1 VRLRHDERT
10 PVLVALIL
18 SMGLI
23 AMDTTIVATAIPQVV
38 GDLGGFDQ
46 VGWVF
51 SVYLLA
57 QTVTIPIYGKLADLY
72 GRKPILLVG
81 VVLFLVGSAL
91 CAAAWN
97 MAALIGFRALQGLG
111 AGSVGATV
119 QTVAGDL
126 YSVEERGRIQGS
138 LASVWGISAI
148 VAPALGGLF
157 AQYLSWRWIFLV
169 NLPLGALALLIIA
182 QRLREDVVRKR
193 HRIDYA
199 GALLVLVTATALIL
213 ALLEG
218 SSWGWASP
226 ATLGTLGVA
235 AVAAGIGVAVERRA
249 AEPVMPPWLWS
260 RRLTAMTYAAT
271 ATAGMIVIGLSVYLP
286 NWGQQVLGL
295 SPVAA
300 GFVLAVMSIT
310 WPITSGFSARVYL
323 RLGFRDTALVGAVV
337 AVGGAVVFTLLDPGS
352 PVWLPVLGSA
362 LTGVGMGLIFS
373 PLVVGLQ
380 NTVGWGQR
388 GTVTGGLMFSRF
400 LGQSLGA
407 AVFGAV
413 ANAVLLR
420 YDETTGAAAMDAS
433 THAVFLAVLLVAVLT
448 VGLLL
453 VVPRRFPAHEPEPD
467 ESAVPGHPA
476 E

>member
-38 GDLGGFDQ
+38 GDLGGFDE

-72 GRKPILLVG
+72 GRKPVLLFG
-81 VVLFLVGSAL
+81 VAVFLVGSGL

-97 MAALIGFRALQGLG
+97 MASLIGFRALQGLG

-126 YSVEERGRIQGS
+126 YTVEERGRIQGY

-169 NLPLGALALLIIA
+169 NLPLGALALFIIA
-182 QRLREDVVRKR
+182 RRLREDVIRKR
-193 HRIDYA
+193 HRIDYL
-199 GALLVLVTATALIL
+199 GALLVLVSASAVIL

-218 SSWGWASP
+218 SSWGWTSP
-226 ATLGTLGVA
+226 ATLGTLCVA
-235 AVAAGIGVAVERRA
+235 LAAAGLGVVVERRA
-249 AEPVMPPWLWS
+249 AEPMMPPWLWS

-310 WPITSGFSARVYL
+310 WPTTAGLSARVYL

-337 AVGGAVVFTLLDPGS
+337 AVAGAAVFTLLDPGS

-380 NTVGWGQR
+380 NTVGWGRR

-413 ANAVLLR
+413 ANTVLLE
-420 YDETTGAAAMDAS
+420 YDDPTVSAMDAS
-433 THAVFLAVLLVAVLT
+433 THAVFLAVLLVAVIT
-448 VGLLL
+448 VTLLL
-453 VVPRRFPAHEPEPD
+453 VVPRKFPAHEPEPD
-467 ESAVPGHPA
+467 EPAVPGRTV